1 MNAALI
7 EQIVAN
13 VLQQLQPTS
22 TARPASVPPTSTT
35 TETWLDLPVITAETL
50 QHKVQPGQRLQI
62 AAHAVLTPSARDW
75 LKAHGV
81 IWQRASRTAGD
92 GRPSG
97 IRWFLVGTMTP
108 ATRSLVQV
116 LPREFP
122 DWTGQPCTPLQQL
135 VEAAVQGLSTGAAE
149 WVVAVSDQAAAVA
162 CRANRQSAV
171 RAAVVSHAAEIP
183 KLVEAMGVNLVV
195 IDPQGKSFVELRNV
209 LRACAA
215 SAPPRCPPGWD

>member
-13 VLQQLQPTS
+13 VLQQLQPSS
-22 TARPASVPPTSTT
+22 TARSASAPPTSHP
-35 TETWLDLPVITAETL
+35 TETRLDLPVITAETL

-81 IWQRASRTAGD
+81 IWQRSSRTAAGS
-92 GRPSG
+92 PASG
-97 IRWFLVGTMTP
+97 TRWLLVGTMTA
-108 ATRSLVQV
+108 ATRSLVHL

-122 DWTGQPCTPLQQL
+122 EWSWQPCSEPRQL
-135 VEAAVQGLSTGAAE
+135 VEAAVQRLSTGSAE
-149 WVVAVSDQAAAVA
+149 WVVAVSAQAAAVA
-162 CRANRQSAV
+162 CRTNRQSAV
-171 RAAVVSHAAEIP
+171 RAAVVSQAAEVP
-183 KLVEAMGVNLVV
+183 QLVAAMGVNLVV